1 MILLV
6 HCQIP
11 FFNILLSIF
20 VSVFITDLG
29 LSFFA
34 MSLSSFGISV
44 IQRGFLL
51 SAPSQLSLVKVI
63 FMPDVCSILQRY
75 EFVIK
80 YYSRSRTVTH

>member
-1 MILLV
+1 M
-6 HCQIP
+6 Q

-20 VSVFITDLG
+20 VSVFIRDLG
-29 LSFFA
+29 LYFSFFA

-44 IQRGFLL
+44 IQRAFLL

-63 FMPDVCSILQRY
+63 FMPDVCSILQHY

-80 YYSRSRTVTH
+80 YYSRSRTTTH